1 MYRKLLNAAV
11 SVAAIAALA
20 ACSGQEV
27 AVEPA
32 AQHAETHAV
41 MSSGADAISH
51 ADPSHDAAAHA
62 APVGERVSGHGTH
75 TYVMPDITEMSGEF
89 ELVNAKTGGAFT
101 QKDLLGSWTL
111 LYMGYIECLE
121 ACPIA
126 MASIPK
132 AVDNLNAM
140 GIATKAVFI
149 DINAPRLDDLS
160 GGVGHSATAA
170 AHAAAGAQHGS
181 AHGAAHAPATGAGDL
196 PVNELKVTG
205 PEIRRQAIAKWGE
218 KQDPDVILLSGSRK
232 QVMTAGRLFK
242 SRAEQTMM
250 PTQEAIHHIN
260 HTTYIYALNPK
271 GDVAVLLY
279 HSDSPQLMVDEV
291 VEVSKA
297 VPSPT

>member
-1 MYRKLLNAAV
+1 MIRKLLHAAV
-11 SVAAIAALA
+11 GIAVFAALA
-20 ACSGQEV
+20 ACSGQEA
-27 AVEPA
+27 AVEAVAPA
-32 AQHAETHAV
+32 GGHAATA
-41 MSSGADAISH
+41 
-51 ADPSHDAAAHA
+51 SHDGSADHA
-62 APVGERVSGHGTH
+62 TPVGGRKSGHGTH
-75 TYVMPDITEMSGEF
+75 EYVMPDLTEMTGAF

-101 QKDLLGSWTL
+101 QKDLQGSWTL

-121 ACPIA
+121 ACPMA

-132 AVDNLNAM
+132 AVDELNAM
-140 GIATKAVFI
+140 GLPTKAVFI

-160 GGVGHSATAA
+160 GGVGHTAT
-170 AHAAAGAQHGS
+170 
-181 AHGAAHAPATGAGDL
+181 ATGAHGSSHGGLRGAGDV
-196 PVNELKVTG
+196 PVNELAVTG

-232 QVMTAGRLFK
+232 QVMTAGRLFQ

-250 PTQEAIHHIN
+250 PTKEAIHHIN

-279 HSDSPQLMVDEV
+279 HSDSPQMMVDEV

-297 VPSPT
+297 AASPT